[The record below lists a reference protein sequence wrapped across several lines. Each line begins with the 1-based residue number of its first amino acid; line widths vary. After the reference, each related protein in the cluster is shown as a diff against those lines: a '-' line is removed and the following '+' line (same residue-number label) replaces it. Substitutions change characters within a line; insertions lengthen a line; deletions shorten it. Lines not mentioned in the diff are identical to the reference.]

1 MPEAGPVAGHV
12 FYLCPNPV
20 PSCGSWDRASC
31 RPGTLAAHDKAHK
44 MAAGP
49 RQGGCRRPQAPGHVT
64 GTTFLQATAL
74 ALIPSLVWGWLF
86 VSRNPESRRLVV
98 VTFLLGTLAVVPV
111 LLFMAGLG
119 IQLQRHEAAASQ
131 LSGQA
136 AGQQVLGVL
145 AFLASVTLVVF
156 GVVRLFH
163 FISRRI
169 QRHSLRIGA
178 LLVVV
183 LLLVVATLSYDQLR
197 TFLGP
202 FGGPLADLFH
212 FLVIFSL
219 VLFLLE
225 RVWSRTAFNVAA
237 AALAALFILVVL
249 NLDER
254 LAMGDEVELT
264 SISTIFSLPFLL
276 DIVERGPLTLK
287 ILNFMQVYLTFA
299 LIAIATLLVI
309 ALVHMIYLLHERPWI
324 KVVHGASLAFFSAP
338 FLVWAISTVNPDAP
352 LAMAALQ
359 VPAGVQGAWYANVV
373 VLAAL
378 SLWSVI
384 QFIRQSGAAAAN
396 LFTGLYEEPL
406 NFLGVGLFLTLF
418 VGIFHWFGL
427 SVLAFSVIFL
437 AFAEEYSKHLVVRFT
452 DDDSIRSIDDAIE
465 FSVIVGLAFAFAEN
479 VLLYFPR
486 LLTEGNTA
494 MLALR
499 SVLTVLMHAVAS
511 GIFGYFYGL
520 AHFSHE
526 EVRLGHGGRGPLY
539 RALHRVFLLRQ
550 ESLYHEAKMFEGLV
564 LAGTYHATFNLA
576 ASQGRVGAMI
586 VLVGAGGAFL
596 YYLLGLKSNR
606 ERLGEISAERVHDTY
621 VGRLE
626 GDRVPRGS

>member
-1 MPEAGPVAGHV
+1 
-12 FYLCPNPV
+12 
-20 PSCGSWDRASC
+20 
-31 RPGTLAAHDKAHK
+31 
-44 MAAGP
+44 
-49 RQGGCRRPQAPGHVT
+49 VT
-64 GTTFLQATAL
+64 ATTFLQATAL

-119 IQLQRHEAAASQ
+119 IQLQRHEAAAVQ
-131 LSGQA
+131 LGGQA

-169 QRHSLRIGA
+169 QRHALRLGA
-178 LLVVV
+178 LLGVV

-197 TFLGP
+197 ALLGP
-202 FGGPLADLFH
+202 FGMPLADLFH
-212 FLVIFSL
+212 FVVIFSL

-237 AALAALFILVVL
+237 AALVALFILVVL
-249 NLDER
+249 NLDQR
-254 LAMGDEVELT
+254 LAVGDEVELT

-299 LIAIATLLVI
+299 LIAVATLLVI
-309 ALVHMIYLLHERPWI
+309 ALVHIVYLLHERPWI
-324 KVVHGASLAFFSAP
+324 KLVHGASLAFFSAP
-338 FLVWAISTVNPDAP
+338 FLAWAISTVNPDAP
-352 LAMAALQ
+352 LATAALQ
-359 VPAGVQGAWYANVV
+359 APAGVQAAWYANVV

-418 VGIFHWFGL
+418 VGIFHWLGL

-526 EVRLGHGGRGPLY
+526 EVRLGHGGRGPIY
-539 RALHRVFLLRQ
+539 RALHRVFLFRQ
-550 ESLYHEAKMFEGLV
+550 EGLYHEAKMFEGLV

-576 ASQGRVGAMI
+576 ASQGRIGAMV

-606 ERLGEISAERVHDTY
+606 ERLGEISSERVREPY
-621 VGRLE
+621 VSRLE
-626 GDRVPRGS
+626 GDRAPRGS